1 MISLGVVI
9 DGARTK
15 KDGTV
20 SFTFSTNEIPQEQMA
35 EIFTLV
41 NKYAYVLVKEV
52 PFEPHEED
60 ELAGLLASLPAQK
73 EPLSKSLLLRNKL
86 FGLFKALEETG
97 LVTETF
103 EEYRSRMM
111 DKWINSV
118 QKYTSAVRSG
128 EKIDL
133 HKVT

>member
-60 ELAGLLASLPAQK
+60 RIAELLATMPTQK
-73 EPLSKSLLLRNKL
+73 EPVSKSRILRNKL
-86 FGLFKALEETG
+86 YGLFKVLEDEG
-97 LVTETF
+97 IVTTSF
-103 EEYRSRMM
+103 EDYYAKIM
-111 DKWINSV
+111 DKWINSITGI
-118 QKYTSAVRSG
+118 TSEIRAGQTVN
-128 EKIDL
+128 IP
-133 HKVT
+133 KVT

>member
-1 MISLGVVI
+1 MIALGVVI

-60 ELAGLLASLPAQK
+60 AIAELLASMPSKK
-73 EPLSKSLLLRNKL
+73 EPISKSRLLRNKL
-86 FGLFKALEETG
+86 FGLFKVLEDEG
-97 LVTETF
+97 IVTDSF
-103 EEYRSRMM
+103 EEYYAKMM
-111 DKWINSV
+111 DKWINSITGI
-118 QKYTSAVRSG
+118 TSEIRAG
-128 EKIDL
+128 QTINIP
-133 HKVT
+133 KVT